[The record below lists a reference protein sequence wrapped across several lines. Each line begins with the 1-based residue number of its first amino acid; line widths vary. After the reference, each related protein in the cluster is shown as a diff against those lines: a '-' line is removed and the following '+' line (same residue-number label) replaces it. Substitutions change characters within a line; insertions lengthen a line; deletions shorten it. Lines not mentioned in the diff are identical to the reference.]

1 MSTFTLR
8 DYQAAAADAVEEK
21 WKKHQS
27 TLCVLPTGCG
37 KTVLFAEIIRRRQP
51 GRALVIAHR
60 EELIVQ
66 AVKKIEAVT
75 GLEAEVEMAEQVASN
90 SLFHKTPVVVASI
103 QTLVSGGNRRRM
115 ERFRPEDFDTI
126 VVDEFHHATAASYR
140 AVLEYFL
147 RNEKA
152 KLLGVTATPDRA
164 DQAALGLV
172 CESVAFDYEVRAA
185 IDDGWLVPVEQQM
198 VTIDGLDYSQIHTTA
213 GDLNSAELASVMEQ
227 ERVMHGT
234 CAATIEIAGSRQTIL
249 FTSSVK
255 QAEMACNILNRHR
268 AGIAQFVCGA
278 TDREERRKI
287 MRRVLDGS
295 TQILC
300 NVGVATEGFDAP
312 GVEVI
317 VMGRPTKSRALY
329 AQMAGRATRP
339 LPGVVDGPATPAERR
354 AAIAASAKKA
364 CLLVDFVGNSG
375 RHKLMTATD
384 ILGGDYSEEVK
395 DLALLALHKA
405 KAPRNVCD
413 VLAEKEQLVA
423 QRKEE
428 AERRRREE
436 EERRRRLVVGARF
449 TARKVDPFDA
459 FDVQPVLEESD
470 RSGKEL
476 SPKQRALLIN
486 KIGIDPDTLSYA
498 NARKLIDAQFYRWNN
513 HLCSLKQA
521 TVLKRYGFETGSMSF
536 DRAAQLITAIQANHW
551 KLPPGLS
558 PITQDHCENST
569 SIRQ

>member
-1 MSTFTLR
+1 MSAFTLR
-8 DYQAAAADAVEEK
+8 DYQSAAAHAVEEK
-21 WKKHQS
+21 WRQHQS

-66 AVKKIEAVT
+66 AVQKIEAVT
-75 GLEAEVEMAEQVASN
+75 GLETEVEMAEQVASA
-90 SLFHKTPVVVASI
+90 SLFHQTPVVVASI
-103 QTLVSGGNRRRM
+103 QTLVSGGSRRRM

-126 VVDEFHHATAASYR
+126 VIDEFHHATAASYR
-140 AVLEYFL
+140 TVLDYFL

-164 DQAALGLV
+164 DCAALGQV
-172 CESVAFDYEVRAA
+172 CQSVAFDYEVLDA
-185 IDDGWLVPVEQQM
+185 IQDGWLVPVEQQL
-198 VTIDGLDYSQIHTTA
+198 VTIDGLDYSRIRTTA
-213 GDLNSAELASVMEQ
+213 GDLNSGELASVMEE
-227 ERVMHGT
+227 ERVLYGT
-234 CAATIEIAGSRQTIL
+234 CAATIEIAAGRQTIV

-255 QAEMACNILNRHR
+255 HAEMACNILNRHR

-384 ILGGDYSEEVK
+384 ILGGDYSEEVQA
-395 DLALLALHKA
+395 LAVHAMSKA
-405 KAPRNVCD
+405 KAPRNVRE
-413 VLAEKEQLVA
+413 VLAEEAEKRAA
-423 QRKEE
+423 QRKTE
-428 AERRRREE
+428 AEARRRAE
-436 EERRRRLVVGARF
+436 EERKRRLVVSAQF

-459 FDVQPVLEESD
+459 FDIQPVLEGSD
-470 RSGKEL
+470 RSGKPL
-476 SPKQRALLIN
+476 SAKQRALLIH
-486 KIGIDPDTLSYA
+486 KIGIDPDTLSNA
-498 NARKLIDAQFYRWNN
+498 NARKLLDAQFHRWKH
-513 HLCSLKQA
+513 HLCSFKQA
-521 TVLKRYGFETGSMSF
+521 KVLKGFGFETGRMSF

-558 PITQDHCENST
+558 PVNEDHGEN
-569 SIRQ
+569 